1 MNQLKNKFYD
11 LNRILK
17 RERQWNMIFGVRGNG
32 KTYALKKHCIIEF
45 LKYQKEFV
53 WVRRTATT
61 MDLCS
66 PNWLTDLKN
75 DEDINKL
82 IPEGYYINTTRKY
95 IELKPIKVDKE
106 IEGFED
112 METLVMG
119 YFIPLSTSEKIKSI
133 SYENVH
139 TLVFDEVLTFGT
151 YLPNEINIFLGLM
164 SSIERNR
171 YDTVKVFLL
180 SNNTSVDNP
189 YFRYLGMNMSVIQ
202 PDVITNFKT
211 MGCIHI
217 CDKKSVEL
225 ANEYKKTITYWF
237 GSFGNFNDYSEKG
250 KFIMDNND
258 FVEKLK
264 AKKFFKFNVVINGK
278 TIGVWEVK
286 KPNPKHTIP
295 IYYFSNQINI
305 EGKTHILMK
314 EDFKG
319 VGNEN
324 LVLNGRFAPVWKE
337 EIHSCN
343 VRYETLEIKKNIIL
357 YIVSHL
363 I

>member
-1 MNQLKNKFYD
+1 MKQQNKFYD
-11 LNRILK
+11 LERILV
-17 RERQWNMIFGVRGNG
+17 RNRQWNMIFGVRGNG

-75 DEDINKL
+75 DKEINDL
-82 IPEGYYINTTRKY
+82 IPEGYYLNTTKKY
-95 IELKPIKVDKE
+95 LELRPNKTDNDDIEFQNNEALI
-106 IEGFED
+106 
-112 METLVMG
+112 MG

-171 YDTVKVFLL
+171 YDTVKIFLL

-189 YFRYLGMNMSVIQ
+189 YFRYIGLNMSVIK
-202 PDVITNFKT
+202 PDTITNFKT

-225 ANEYKKTITYWF
+225 ASEYKKNNYLLVWF
-237 GSFGNFNDYSEKG
+237 F
-250 KFIMDNND
+250 
-258 FVEKLK
+258 
-264 AKKFFKFNVVINGK
+264 
-278 TIGVWEVK
+278 W
-286 KPNPKHTIP
+286 
-295 IYYFSNQINI
+295 
-305 EGKTHILMK
+305 
-314 EDFKG
+314 
-319 VGNEN
+319 
-324 LVLNGRFAPVWKE
+324 
-337 EIHSCN
+337 
-343 VRYETLEIKKNIIL
+343 
-357 YIVSHL
+357 
-363 I
+363 